1 LLAEDNFVSQQVGLL
16 MLSRLGHI
24 ADLAVDGRWAV
35 NAVEKGQYD
44 LILMDNQ
51 MPKMDGV
58 DAARLIRE
66 KLGAKMS
73 LYYCADRRSP

>member
-1 LLAEDNFVSQQVGLL
+1 